1 MNKNIILLKKRL
13 CESGTLSSKMRQNF
27 VTLLGLVVVVSIV
40 HNGIVLVDGLRCDR
54 APEGSSANKSPPD
67 GRFRL
72 RILGDPDR
80 YIPGENYTSK
90 L

>member
-1 MNKNIILLKKRL
+1 
-13 CESGTLSSKMRQNF
+13 MRQHF
-27 VTLLGLVVVVSIV
+27 VKLFVVILIV
-40 HNGIVLVDGLRCDR
+40 HCGIVLVDGLRCDR

-90 L
+90 YLIGIYLC